1 MTLRNDTLSLGEARR
16 VALAAQGL
24 HRPSPDGSGPAP
36 SLRTFER
43 VVATTGLL
51 QIDSVNVLA
60 RAHLMPA
67 YSRVGPYATALLDR
81 AAGEPPRRLVEA
93 WAHEASFVPPST
105 YRLLEWRRRRYR
117 TQAWGRIAAAE
128 ATHPGVV
135 AEVREVIAERGE
147 TTASQMHAILAHP
160 RASRTDWGWN
170 WTAAKLALEFLFFT
184 GEISAARRNAAFE
197 RCYDLTERVLPA
209 AVRDAPPVDDASAV
223 RALLAIGA
231 RAHGVGT
238 ARCFADYFRLRGP
251 AVAQAMR
258 ELVEAGEV
266 RPVQVAGWA
275 RPVYLHREA
284 VLPRA
289 ARAVTLLSPFDPLVF
304 ERRRLAE
311 LFGFHYRIE
320 IYTPAARRLH
330 GYYVLPLLV
339 GDRLVA
345 RLDLKADRAQ
355 GVLRVLNA
363 FTEPPPADLATT
375 TAHEVGQ
382 IAEDARAELARIAG
396 WLGLGEV
403 AVADHGRGDLLSL
416 LRARN
421 VSWAR

>member
-1 MTLRNDTLSLGEARR
+1 MSLRTDTLSLAEARR

-24 HRPSPDGSGPAP
+24 HRPSPDGSGTAP
-36 SLRTFER
+36 TLRTFER

-60 RAHLMPA
+60 RAHLMPV
-67 YSRVGPYATALLDR
+67 YSRVGPYATSLLDR
-81 AAGEPPRRLVEA
+81 AAGSPPRRLVEA

-105 YRLLEWRRRRYR
+105 YPLLEWRRRRYR
-117 TQAWGRIAAAE
+117 TQAWGRIASAE

-135 AEVREVIAERGE
+135 AEVRRVITERGE
-147 TTASQMHAILAHP
+147 TTASQMHEILAHP
-160 RASRTDWGWN
+160 RGPRDAWGWN

-184 GEISAARRNAAFE
+184 GEIGAARRNAAFE
-197 RCYDLTERVLPA
+197 RCYDLTERVLPP
-209 AVRDAPPVDDASAV
+209 AVRDAPAVDDASAV

-251 AVAQAMR
+251 AVTQAMR
-258 ELVEAGEV
+258 ELVDAGEV
-266 RPVQVAGWA
+266 RPVQVAGWS
-275 RPVYLHREA
+275 RPTYLHRDA

-345 RLDLKADRAQ
+345 RLDLKADRTRGA
-355 GVLRVLNA
+355 LRVLNA
-363 FTEPPPADLATT
+363 FSEPSSADAPT
-375 TAHEVGQ
+375 TAALGPVVES
-382 IAEDARAELARIAG
+382 ARAELARMAG

-403 AVADHGRGDLLSL
+403 EVADDGRGDLLSRL
-416 LRARN
+416 GAHA
-421 VSWAR
+421 VSSPR